1 MCTTNEL
8 VSKIEELKQLERLIK
23 EAEKE
28 VEALKDEI
36 KEEMQLR
43 NTEEMEVGIY
53 IVRNTSVLS
62 NRFDS
67 TTFKKA
73 MPEVYKM
80 YVKQTASRKFT
91 ISC

>member
-1 MCTTNEL
+1 MCTTNEMI
-8 VSKIEELKQLERLIK
+8 SKIEELKQLEKLIK
-23 EAEKE
+23 EAEAE

-36 KEEMQLR
+36 KMEMQLK

-53 IVRNTSVLS
+53 IVRNKTYLS

-67 TTFKKA
+67 KAFQSA
-73 MPEVYKM
+73 MPEVYKKFM
-80 YVKQTASRKFT
+80 KETLGKRFT